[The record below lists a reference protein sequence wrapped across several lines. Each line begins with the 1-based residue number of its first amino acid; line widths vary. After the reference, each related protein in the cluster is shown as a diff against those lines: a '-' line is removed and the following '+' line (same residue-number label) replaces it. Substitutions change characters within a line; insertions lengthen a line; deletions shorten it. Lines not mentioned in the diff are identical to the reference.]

1 MNIAYKARTELPN
14 CKSLSLNA
22 LGVFNKACSL
32 LFGGEYHGMF
42 DNIWQGE
49 DKVVNIVGMTLA
61 QAREMFEKE
70 TESKTDEVEICGGRD
85 KDGYRDGDNI
95 R

>member
-1 MNIAYKARTELPN
+1 
-14 CKSLSLNA
+14 
-22 LGVFNKACSL
+22 
-32 LFGGEYHGMF
+32 
-42 DNIWQGE
+42 
-49 DKVVNIVGMTLA
+49 
-61 QAREMFEKE
+61 MFEKE